1 MMWYDSPRLP
11 SRLVLN
17 ITTIARH
24 LPSPYLVKK
33 KKKKKGLMR
42 KDSCTSYLTRM
53 KISSSEVSI
62 TPSSSLHLQS
72 NKEA

>member
-24 LPSPYLVKK
+24 PPSPYLVKK
-33 KKKKKGLMR
+33 KKKKK
-42 KDSCTSYLTRM
+42 K
-53 KISSSEVSI
+53 
-62 TPSSSLHLQS
+62 
-72 NKEA
+72 A